1 MNPTGTLTALPAARH
16 TPACALQIANHRR
29 SAVAALKRRLRHHE
43 VRLADVLAAPPSE
56 LDHYL
61 TWEVLLWT
69 PGLGRVR
76 LRSLNAR
83 ALRHGHVNLAA
94 PLGALTPRQRQWL
107 ADQLPGL

>member
-1 MNPTGTLTALPAARH
+1 
-16 TPACALQIANHRR
+16 
-29 SAVAALKRRLRHHE
+29 
-43 VRLADVLAAPPSE
+43 VLAAPPDE

-76 LRSLNAR
+76 VRVRSLNAR
-83 ALRHGHVNLAA
+83 ALRYGHVNLAA

-107 ADQLPGL
+107 AKQLPGL